1 MQRYMFNYVGSDC
14 KSLAAG
20 ITVYPNNTAET
31 RIIMADDYDFR
42 YSMIMVFGGNG
53 LLYELGSDLLA
64 NKDGTFGSPQTSVKV
79 PAGGFLVAFGAKAPS
94 DIIKCYG
101 IASEGAMLYN
111 ATRIATFEMY
121 GAVDWI
127 NKTLTLYFDE
137 PVRCSDD
144 AKKYLFVGN
153 SNTYFQGTPLLFR
166 NMCRAAGIEA
176 DVDYCT
182 FGSAYLSEFADPKHE
197 RGQALRKALKSKEYD
212 YVILQD
218 ASKATLEESRESL
231 SVILPLI
238 EKNGATPVLYM
249 RYSSI
254 SDDGM
259 YEQTMVHRDVYTAL
273 AKEFGVGCI
282 PSALTFTE
290 CRDKY
295 PAIKLYADDNAHHS
309 AEAAYMI
316 ACTWFNYFTHISPV
330 GNAFD
335 PHFAPEVT
343 RALQKTALKVC
354 KNGRNGKK
362 PLSNAVKLAA
372 VGVAAVG
379 IAAVIAAIVSSSGKN
394 KSEENDK

>member
-1 MQRYMFNYVGSDC
+1 MQRYMFNYVGCDC
-14 KSLAAG
+14 KSLPAG
-20 ITVYPNNTAET
+20 ITVYPNNTAVT
-31 RIIMADDYDFR
+31 RVIMADEYDFR
-42 YSMIMVFGGNG
+42 YSMLMVFGGDG

-79 PAGGFLVAFGAKAPS
+79 PAGGFLVAFGSKAS
-94 DIIKCYG
+94 DDIQRCYR
-101 IASEGAMLYN
+101 IATEGAMLYN
-111 ATRIATFEMY
+111 ATRIATFEMF
-121 GAVDWI
+121 GAVDQI
-127 NKTLTLYFDE
+127 NKTLTVYFDI
-137 PVRCSDD
+137 PAPCSED

-182 FGSAYLSEFADPKHE
+182 FGSAYLSEFANPEHE

-218 ASKATLEESRESL
+218 ASKASLEDSRNSL

-238 EKNGATPVLYM
+238 ENNGATPVLYM

-254 SDDGM
+254 SDEGM
-259 YEQTMVHRDVYTAL
+259 YEQTKCHRDIYTAL
-273 AKEFGVGCI
+273 ADEFGIDCI

-295 PAIKLYADDNAHHS
+295 PAIKLYADDNSHHS
-309 AEAAYMI
+309 PEAAYMI
-316 ACTWFNYFTHISPV
+316 ACTWFNYFTGKSPV

-343 RALQKTALKVC
+343 HALQKTALKVC
-354 KNGRNGKK
+354 KNGYKSRK
-362 PLSNAVKLAA
+362 PISKAVKLAGIGLA
-372 VGVAAVG
+372 VAG
-379 IAAVIAAIVSSSGKN
+379 IAAIIAAVAAISDKN
-394 KSEENDK
+394 KTE